1 MNRSLILLLLF
12 TGLQPAVYAQLDTN
26 QETFRIKAL
35 ALERNPLSDQFPLTL
50 SPIKGLTDK
59 GFEITMG
66 IKPIDG
72 FAKKKYGIT
81 KTRDVVDPTW
91 DVKQQFNENR
101 KNVSKFSRNYYLGD
115 IKTKSKYIRIL
126 CRDHEY
132 EDGDRIKLMLNK
144 AIIHPNITLR
154 NSAYIIDIELKEGL
168 NTIEFFAL
176 NEGSS
181 SPNTAQLKVYNEND
195 NLIGSGE
202 WLLTTGYKA
211 SLIVLR
217 ESFWEKESNDYY
229 IISKLI
235 VWNFIQN
242 YLLTKKKLY

>member
-1 MNRSLILLLLF
+1 MNRSLMLLLLLI
-12 TGLQPAVYAQLDTN
+12 GMHYAGYAQLDSN
-26 QETFRIKAL
+26 QETFRMKAL
-35 ALERNPLSDQFPLTL
+35 TLERNALSDQFPLTL

-91 DVKQQFNENR
+91 EIKQQFNENQ
-101 KNVSKFSRNYYLGD
+101 KNTSKYDRDYYLGD

-168 NTIEFFAL
+168 NTIQFIAL

-181 SPNTAQLKVYNEND
+181 SPNTAQLKVYNESD

-202 WLLTTGYKA
+202 WLLTTGHKA

-217 ESFWEKESNDYY
+217 ERF
-229 IISKLI
+229 
-235 VWNFIQN
+235 
-242 YLLTKKKLY
+242 

>member
-1 MNRSLILLLLF
+1 MPIRFMSRNFILLLILI
-12 TGLQPAVYAQLDTN
+12 GIHPMVYAQLDTN

-35 ALERNPLSDQFPLTL
+35 ALDRKPLSEQFPLTL
-50 SPIKGLTDK
+50 SPVVGLTDK

-91 DVKQQFNENR
+91 EVKQQFSENR
-101 KNVSKFSRNYYLGD
+101 KNVAKYDRDYYLGD
-115 IKTKSKYIRIL
+115 ITTKSKYIRIL

-144 AIIHPNITLR
+144 AIIHPNISLR

-168 NTIEFFAL
+168 NTIEFIAL

-181 SPNTAQLKVYNEND
+181 SPNTAQLKVYNESD

-202 WLLTTGYKA
+202 WLLTTGRKA

-217 ESFWEKESNDYY
+217 ESF
-229 IISKLI
+229 
-235 VWNFIQN
+235 
-242 YLLTKKKLY
+242 